1 MLTRELAV
9 ARYERGRVIPDRL
22 TRLSHAHYMQY
33 ADEMIRI
40 YSAGIGQTRR
50 SLHQEV
56 RHIFQTEENCPTRR
70 IDAFCKLL
78 DEWSVYDQDRKRQSA
93 KMRIA
98 TFRAAAPFHPLV
110 QTADRWF
117 EHRQD
122 TAKESIAQ
130 LQGMTWPDLES
141 RLFSDLVEFQKLQ
154 SFTPPDDPAQLLS
167 RYNVAQ
173 VQVALFDAKKV
184 NLDLREDFK
193 LVLRYAKL
201 AGLMHRIAVGRDNS
215 YRIELDGPASILQQ
229 TRRYGVMMAKFL
241 PGLLS
246 CKGWKLQATLK
257 VQRHHSEMMLELDS
271 ESGLSSSVRP
281 GVEFDSEI
289 ERHFANAWGTEN
301 RQQWKMIR
309 EGGIL
314 HKGQKAFVPDFSFE
328 HASGKV
334 AMLEIIGF
342 WTPEYL
348 KHKREVI
355 ELFRDHSVLY
365 AIQEDALEAFR
376 DCEEIVISYKTVLKV
391 DAVLEK
397 LQNHLLR
404 MK

>member
-9 ARYERGRVIPDRL
+9 ARYERGSVIPDRL
-22 TRLSHAHYMQY
+22 TRRCHAHYRQY
-33 ADEMIRI
+33 AEEMIRI
-40 YSAGIGQTRR
+40 YSVGTGCTRR
-50 SLHQEV
+50 SLHQQV
-56 RHIFQTEENCPTRR
+56 RHIFDAEENCPSRR

-78 DEWSVYDQDRKRQSA
+78 DEWSVYDQDRNRQSA

-110 QTADRWF
+110 QTTDRWF
-117 EHRQD
+117 EHQQD
-122 TAKESIAQ
+122 AAKNSIAQ
-130 LQGMTWPDLES
+130 LQGMTWTDLEA

-154 SFTPPDDPAQLLS
+154 SFTPPDDPSQLLA

-173 VQVALFDAKKV
+173 VQVALFDARKV
-184 NLDLREDFK
+184 YLELREDFK

-201 AGLMHRIAVGRDNS
+201 AGLMHRIAVHGEQG
-215 YRIELDGPASILQQ
+215 YCIELDGPASILQQ

-246 CKGWKLQATLK
+246 CKGWKLQARLK
-257 VQRHHSEMMLELDS
+257 VPRFHIEMLLELDAN
-271 ESGLSSSVRP
+271 SGLRSNVRP
-281 GVEFDSEI
+281 GDDFDSEL
-289 ERHFANAWGTEN
+289 ERHFANAWGSED
-301 RQQWKMIR
+301 RQQWKMVR
-309 EGGIL
+309 EGSIV
-314 HKGQKAFVPDFSFE
+314 HRGQKAFVPDFSFE
-328 HASGKV
+328 HESGKV
-334 AMLEIIGF
+334 VMLEIIGF

-348 KHKREVI
+348 EHKRELI
-355 ELFRDHSVLY
+355 GLFRDHSVLY
-365 AIQEDALEAFR
+365 AIQENALDAFR
-376 DCEEIVISYKTVLKV
+376 DCDEIVISYKTVLKV